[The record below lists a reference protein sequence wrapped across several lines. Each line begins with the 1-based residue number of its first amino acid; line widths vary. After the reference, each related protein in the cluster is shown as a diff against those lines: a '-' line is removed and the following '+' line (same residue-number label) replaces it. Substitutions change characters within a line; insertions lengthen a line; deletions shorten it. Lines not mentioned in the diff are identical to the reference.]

1 MNVAIC
7 FYGLLRSLDNLQNV
21 YSFYEKIKEYNIQNV
36 DFYYSIP
43 SLIDEISLETISDP
57 LILDFD
63 LPNCNFIFKVH
74 DYNFEKYKQVCDLK
88 GFPKVN
94 SHNLLSARTLSM
106 ADNISKSINLV
117 KKSEKYDMII
127 LTRLDLVKFLNI
139 KKLLI
144 PQLNE
149 IILVRSYDYDPPVA
163 EDRFIQGDYSLMK
176 LLSKYYNFL
185 VKEDYLKQNLIPE
198 ALIYTFYKNQKKS
211 INFNIK
217 SQEGIFYDKDVTVYW
232 PKYRSENLKKIY
244 TN

>member
-1 MNVAIC
+1 MNVAVC

-106 ADNISKSINLV
+106 ADNISKSISLIDNC
-117 KKSEKYDMII
+117 ENYDMII
-127 LTRLDLVKFLNI
+127 ATRLDIVKFLHI
-139 KKLLI
+139 EQLLT
-144 PQLNE
+144 PQQNE
-149 IILVRSYDYDPPVA
+149 IILVRSYEYEPPLV
-163 EDRFIQGDYSLMK
+163 EDRFMYGSPNLVK
-176 LLSKYYNFL
+176 ALEKYYDFL
-185 VKEDYLKQNLIPE
+185 IKSDYLKQELVQE
-198 ALIYTFYKNQKKS
+198 AIIYMFYKTLNQSMDFSIKK
-211 INFNIK
+211 
-217 SQEGIFYDKDVTVYW
+217 QEGINIKKDESIFW
-232 PKYRSENLKKIY
+232 PKYNSKHVRNLY
-244 TN
+244 LN

>member
-1 MNVAIC
+1 MNVAVC
-7 FYGLLRSLDNLQNV
+7 FYGLLRSLDNLQNI
-21 YSFYEKIKEYNIQNV
+21 YSFYEKIKEHNIQNI

-43 SLIDEISLETISDP
+43 SLINEISLETISNP

-63 LPNCNFIFKVH
+63 LPECKIKFSIHK
-74 DYNFEKYKQVCDLK
+74 YNLEKYKKICK
-88 GFPKVN
+88 KRNYPITN
-94 SHNLLSARTLSM
+94 SHDLISARILSM

-117 KKSEKYDMII
+117 KESEKYDMIL

-139 KKLLI
+139 KKFLI
-144 PQLNE
+144 PELNE
-149 IILVRSYDYDPPVA
+149 IILVRSFEYDPPIA
-163 EDRFIQGDYSLMK
+163 EDRFIQGDYSSMK

-198 ALIYTFYKNQKKS
+198 ALIYTFYKNQKKF

-217 SQEGIFYDKDVTVYW
+217 SQEGIFYDKDVSVYW